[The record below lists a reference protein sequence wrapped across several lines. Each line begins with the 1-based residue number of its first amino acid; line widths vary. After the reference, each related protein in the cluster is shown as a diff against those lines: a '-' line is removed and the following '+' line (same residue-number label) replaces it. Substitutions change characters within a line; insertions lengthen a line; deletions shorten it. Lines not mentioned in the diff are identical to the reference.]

1 MKEIKVKEKWLYEAM
16 NRAMEKKDG
25 LRIAME
31 TLAESLNEVNKA
43 CTDLWYEMEKL
54 YKLDPKK
61 RYYYIKKSH
70 TVQDTCTRNAE
81 PTWLRK

>member
-25 LRIAME
+25 LRVAME
-31 TLAESLNEVNKA
+31 ALAESMSELNKYMI
-43 CTDLWYEMEKL
+43 DLWGEIEKL

-61 RYYYIKKSH
+61 RYYYIKKTHSL
-70 TVQDTCTRNAE
+70 QETCTRNAE
-81 PTWLRK
+81 SA